1 LFKRE
6 VAEKVKMRNLS
17 KGEDTNFLK
26 DCIKAGFKIYSTDP
40 YNFVYMR
47 KKVEG
52 FHTWDATDDELLKNA
67 ESMGGLPPQEY
78 AFV

>member
-1 LFKRE
+1 
-6 VAEKVKMRNLS
+6 
-17 KGEDTNFLK
+17 
-26 DCIKAGFKIYSTDP
+26 
-40 YNFVYMR
+40 MR

-67 ESMGGLPPQEY
+67 EPMGDLSPQEY

>member
-1 LFKRE
+1 
-6 VAEKVKMRNLS
+6 MHQ
-17 KGEDTNFLK
+17 
-26 DCIKAGFKIYSTDP
+26 
-40 YNFVYMR
+40 
-47 KKVEG
+47 KVEG